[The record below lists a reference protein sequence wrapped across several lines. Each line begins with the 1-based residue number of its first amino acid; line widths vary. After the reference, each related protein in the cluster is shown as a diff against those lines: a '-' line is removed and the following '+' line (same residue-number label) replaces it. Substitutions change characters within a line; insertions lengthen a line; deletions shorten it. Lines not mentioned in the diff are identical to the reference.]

1 VSDVSCSGRFTP
13 GGRTPGTH
21 WIGGWLGPR
30 AGLDTVVARR
40 KIPIPWRESNP
51 GRPARSLV
59 TISTQRS
66 LTTSHKEVNVR
77 WTCCVGSLTI
87 GPNTVIE
94 RLMQLGANTRANKQV
109 NEVITA
115 QCLSLYVKLH
125 NFSLKLIIIQVAKL
139 ISARFAQ
146 VRSQNLCVLH

>member
-1 VSDVSCSGRFTP
+1 
-13 GGRTPGTH
+13 
-21 WIGGWLGPR
+21 
-30 AGLDTVVARR
+30 
-40 KIPIPWRESNP
+40 
-51 GRPARSLV
+51 
-59 TISTQRS
+59 
-66 LTTSHKEVNVR
+66 
-77 WTCCVGSLTI
+77 VGSLTI